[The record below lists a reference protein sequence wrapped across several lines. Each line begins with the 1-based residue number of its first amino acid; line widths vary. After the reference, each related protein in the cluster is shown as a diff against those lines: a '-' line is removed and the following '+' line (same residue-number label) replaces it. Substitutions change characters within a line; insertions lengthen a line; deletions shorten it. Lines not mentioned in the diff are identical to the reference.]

1 MLKMRVKTYIFLSF
15 EKVMNKGLVSSLLQ
29 CSVFPFTQGDNI
41 KWRRLLLT
49 NAASIVLALSS
60 LFILYYI
67 SNEII

>member
-15 EKVMNKGLVSSLLQ
+15 EKVMNKGLVSRLLQ
-29 CSVFPFTQGDNI
+29 CSVVPFTQGDNI
-41 KWRRLLLT
+41 KWSRLLLT

-60 LFILYYI
+60 LYFLYYI